1 MRGTANTSILSVVN
15 RWRDT
20 AGQTGWT
27 NRFVEHGFLDG
38 NYYGTSI
45 DSIRNVINSGKTL
58 LTLLPQVSEIGDDVM
73 LM

>member
-1 MRGTANTSILSVVN
+1 ME
-15 RWRDT
+15 RDIR
-20 AGQTGWT
+20 T

-45 DSIRNVINSGKTL
+45 DSIRNVINSGKICL
-58 LTLLPQVSEIGDDVM
+58 LTLLPQVSEIGEDVM

>member
-15 RWRDT
+15 RWREIYI
-20 AGQTGWT
+20 WI

-45 DSIRNVINSGKTL
+45 DLIRNVINSGKTL